1 MKKYIAIATVVLLM
15 IVSWGKF
22 NDLASSNEDVKIYFG
37 RVQIALQSQADVIPN
52 LVETTKGY
60 MSHEQKV
67 FIETAK
73 ARAGATS
80 KFDLGSL
87 ANDPEKLKQFKESQA
102 AMQQAMQTALVAVN
116 AIKESNPDP
125 KAIKQV
131 EALTRTITTEN
142 GKVSFARKQ
151 LQDEVAKFNK
161 KIVTFPSNLFS
172 RIAGYTT
179 YPFFEADAD
188 AKVAPKVKF

>member
-1 MKKYIAIATVVLLM
+1 MKKYIALAGVALLA
-15 IVSWGKF
+15 IISIGKF
-22 NDLASSNEDVKIYFG
+22 NELATSEQNVKNSFG
-37 RVQIALQSQADVIPN
+37 RIQIALQSQADVIPN

-67 FIETAK
+67 FIETAR

-80 KFDLGSL
+80 KFDIGSI

-102 AMQQAMQTALVAVN
+102 AMQQAMQTAMVAVN
-116 AIKESNPDP
+116 ATRESNPDP
-125 KAIKQV
+125 KAIQQMNNLSK
-131 EALTRTITTEN
+131 TITTEN

-151 LQDEVAKFNK
+151 YQDEVTVFNK
-161 KIVTFPSNLFS
+161 KLVTFPSNWFAKIS
-172 RIAGYTT
+172 GYNT
-179 YPFFEADAD
+179 YPFFEADAE